1 MKIKYPSFSQD
12 LQNIWKTKDRPIC
25 ILSLTSSYSIH
36 CLNVRS
42 IQSGHRCNAT
52 NRSKKLLYAFP
63 PLLSDMPCASK
74 CKGASNRKMILVTHS
89 CNQFSTSEN
98 VHSRAPYFVKSKEH
112 SQTSFRKWTSISNKQ
127 CHEISGDVEHF
138 RKNLALS
145 EISKTASHLITGA
158 RQESTTTSHK
168 SAWRKW
174 VGWCSGTKFIHFG
187 VI

>member
-1 MKIKYPSFSQD
+1 MHGCQ
-12 LQNIWKTKDRPIC
+12 
-25 ILSLTSSYSIH
+25 IH
-36 CLNVRS
+36 SVKA
-42 IQSGHRCNAT
+42 QMQCN
-52 NRSKKLLYAFP
+52 KLVKEITVCVS

-98 VHSRAPYFVKSKEH
+98 VHSRAPYFVKTKEH
-112 SQTSFRKWTSISNKQ
+112 SQTSFRKRTSISNKQ
-127 CHEISGDVEHF
+127 CHEVSGDVENF

-145 EISKTASHLITGA
+145 GISKAASHLTTGA

-174 VGWCSGTKFIHFG
+174 VGWCSGTKIYPFRCDINPILELLGELFEAG
-187 VI
+187 